1 MMTTSSGVVNLLTKK
16 TKVMKTLKDFL
27 NNYSSNK
34 ELHKKVW
41 SAGGVDWND
50 FKERPY
56 DYQDPSSGSVVG
68 LIYYDDT
75 VKFAKNNLG
84 VILERLREVENE
96 VGKLSVPN
104 KKDEPIAY
112 YNWLAWFAWEDMAS
126 ELLFYIEE

>member
-1 MMTTSSGVVNLLTKK
+1 
-16 TKVMKTLKDFL
+16 MKTLKDFL
-27 NNYSSNK
+27 NNYSLNK
-34 ELHKKVW
+34 RLHKKVW

-50 FKERPY
+50 FKECPY

-84 VILERLREVENE
+84 LILERLREWENE
-96 VGKLSVPN
+96 SGRLNVPN
-104 KKDEPIAY
+104 KKDEPTAY